1 MNNEQENEVKF
12 YVRDLV
18 QVEEH
23 LGSLGAEL
31 LHPRSHEFNLR
42 FDTHDRHLTQSF
54 QVLRL
59 RQDQHTHL
67 TYKGPSDPLSEVSSR
82 REIEVEVNDFAATR
96 RFLEALGY
104 EVSITY
110 EKYRTTYRYKTVEL
124 ALDETPMG
132 NFVEIEGATA
142 ALIQKTAKEL
152 KFNWHARIK
161 SSYLALFHQIKE
173 KYHLDVQNLTFEEF
187 RGKHFSFEGLLTIGW
202 HV

>member
-1 MNNEQENEVKF
+1 MNHEQENEVKF
-12 YVRDLV
+12 YVRDLAR
-18 QVEEH
+18 VEEH
-23 LGSLGAEL
+23 LGSLGAEPL
-31 LHPRSHEFNLR
+31 QPRTHEHNLR
-42 FDTHDRHLTQSF
+42 FDTPERHLTQSF

-59 RQDQHTHL
+59 RQDQHAYL

-82 REIEVEVNDFAATR
+82 REIEIGVDDFTNAQ
-96 RFLEALGY
+96 RFLEALGF
-104 EVSITY
+104 EVAITY
-110 EKYRTTYRYKTVEL
+110 EKYRTSYLYKTVEL

-132 NFVEIEGATA
+132 NFVEIEGETA